1 MSEEKNKTQ
10 EEFTEYLVSYLRE
23 KLPDCAVSVKNP
35 NEIPVTESTRIL
47 VVEKSQ
53 ESRLLFSV
61 NRDLAYSLFIEY
73 GMEKILLY
81 IDNVLGT
88 FLADENKEI
97 ACNFDDFD
105 KIKDRL
111 FIRALNYDLNVKVL
125 ERAVYKESIGD
136 IVLVLY
142 IFMKT
147 NSPSDVLSY
156 MVPYS
161 AFQKW
166 GKNLDE
172 IFSIAEKNTI
182 QNFPLRF
189 YEPEKSPV
197 WDKYAGDSFLC
208 RDCMLELDNHGVI
221 LSNENQINGATLI
234 FIPDITEKISQL
246 IGGDFFFVSTSI
258 HKCTIYALSKD
269 IAEMKK
275 MVNETIDA
283 CISEKSMDEKEILSR
298 HVFRYDLRE
307 KKFIVVS

>member
-53 ESRLLFSV
+53 ESKPLFAV
-61 NRDLAYSLFIEY
+61 NRDLAYSLFIKY
-73 GMEKILLY
+73 GMEKTLLH

-88 FLADENKEI
+88 FLTDENKEI
-97 ACNFDDFD
+97 ASNFDNFD

-111 FIRALNYDLNVKVL
+111 FIRALNYDLNAKAL
-125 ERAVYKESIGD
+125 EGAAYKEAIGD

-147 NSPSDVLSY
+147 NSPSDVLSC

-166 GKNLDE
+166 EKNLDE
-172 IFSIAEKNTI
+172 VFSIAEKNTL
-182 QNFPLRF
+182 QNFSPRF

-197 WDKYAGDSFLC
+197 WDKYAGESFLY
-208 RDCMLELDNHGVI
+208 RDCILELDNCGVV
-221 LSNENQINGATLI
+221 LSNESKINGAALI
-234 FIPDITEKISQL
+234 FIPEITEKISQM
-246 IGGDFFFVSTSI
+246 IGDDFFFVSTSI
-258 HKCTIYALSKD
+258 HECIIHALSKD
-269 IAEMKK
+269 VMEMKEI
-275 MVNETIDA
+275 VNETIDA
-283 CISEKSMDEKEILSR
+283 CISDRSMDENEILSR
-298 HVFRYDLRE
+298 HVFRYNSQE
-307 KKFIVVS
+307 KKFIVVL